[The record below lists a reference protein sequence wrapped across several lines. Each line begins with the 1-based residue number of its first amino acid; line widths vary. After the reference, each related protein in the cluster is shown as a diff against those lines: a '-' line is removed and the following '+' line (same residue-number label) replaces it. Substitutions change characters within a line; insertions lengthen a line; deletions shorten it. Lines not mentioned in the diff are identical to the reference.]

1 MRHTVLLAE
10 MTWQDA
16 KRAVAEGRVVIIPFG
31 SIEQHGH
38 HLPLATDSI
47 NLTNTATLAAR
58 EAGALLAPTQVF
70 GVSHNHL
77 DFAGTMSLEPET
89 LIAVIQDLVA
99 SLYHHGFRRILL
111 LNGHGGNNATIDVAA
126 IKARKRFPDAV
137 IGHSYS
143 AALAR
148 DARPLWT
155 SGFVYHADEGET
167 ARLMAIRPELVEM
180 ANAVRDVTPTFDR
193 YYHRYYDPGANRDS
207 LTGLVTYGLPQ
218 TQVLARSGTMG
229 DASVADPELGKQAI
243 ALTVNNLV
251 RVLHDLKEREILV
264 ADPNDRP

>member
-1 MRHTVLLAE
+1 
-10 MTWQDA
+10 MTWRDA
-16 KRAVAEGRVVIIPFG
+16 QQAAAEDRVVIIPFG

-47 NLTNTATLAAR
+47 NLTNTATLAAQ
-58 EAGALLAPTQVF
+58 EAGAVLAPTQVY

-89 LIAVIQDLVA
+89 LIAIIQNFIA
-99 SLYHHGFRRILL
+99 SLHHHGFRRVLL
-111 LNGHGGNNATIDVAA
+111 LNGHGGNNATIDVGA
-126 IKARKRFPDAV
+126 IKARRTFQDML

-148 DARPLWT
+148 ESRSLWK

-167 ARLMAIRPELVEM
+167 ARLMAHRPDLVEM
-180 ANAVRDVTPTFDR
+180 ANAKRDVTPVFDN
-193 YYHRYYDPGANRDS
+193 YYHRYYAPPDNGRDS
-207 LTGLVTYGLPQ
+207 LTGLVSYGLPQ

-229 DASVADPELGKQAI
+229 DATPADPELGKQAI
-243 ALTVNNLV
+243 AMTVKNLV
-251 RVLHDLKEREILV
+251 RVLKDLQEREILV
-264 ADPNDRP
+264 PDPELGPA